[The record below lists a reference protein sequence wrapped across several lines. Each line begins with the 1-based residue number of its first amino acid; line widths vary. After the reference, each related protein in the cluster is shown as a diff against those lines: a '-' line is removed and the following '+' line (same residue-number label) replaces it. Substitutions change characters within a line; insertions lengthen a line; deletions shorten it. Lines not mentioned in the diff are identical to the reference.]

1 MNQTAYVHTEKWKKM
16 QHESPTT
23 RPLHTLPPND
33 FFYIKSV
40 LTKSKKNEKDTYTD
54 YNKKKIIE
62 QLIEIYT
69 VRKKPIY
76 IHQNHKE
83 FIKKLIGDTLSVEE
97 SQNQY

>member
-1 MNQTAYVHTEKWKKM
+1 M

-33 FFYIKSV
+33 FFNIKSV
-40 LTKSKKNEKDTYTD
+40 LTKSKKNENDTYTD

-69 VRKKPIY
+69 ERKKPNIY
-76 IHQNHKE
+76 PS
-83 FIKKLIGDTLSVEE
+83 T
-97 SQNQY
+97 SQGVY